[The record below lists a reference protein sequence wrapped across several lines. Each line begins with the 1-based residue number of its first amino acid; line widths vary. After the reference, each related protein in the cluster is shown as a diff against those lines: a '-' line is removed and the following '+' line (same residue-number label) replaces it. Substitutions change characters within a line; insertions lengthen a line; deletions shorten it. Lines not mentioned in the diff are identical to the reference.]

1 MNRLVLCLIGLGFA
15 LSIAGCMSSK
25 QQEEKPPLLDRNLFF
40 GNPEISGAQI
50 SPDGDYVAFQ
60 KPYKG
65 VMNIWVKETGA
76 DFEDAQPITA
86 DTTRPVRGYFWSKNS
101 DYVLYVQDKGGD
113 ENFNIYA
120 VDPSAEVGDL
130 GVPSARNLTDLEN
143 VRAQILAVPDA
154 TPNEIIVGLNDR
166 NPQLHDVYRL
176 NIETGERELI
186 RQNDQGIAGW
196 VVDNN
201 GELRLGVRQTQS
213 GGTEL
218 LRIDGDEL
226 VKVFEVDNEEALN
239 PIRFHKDNEQVYMAT
254 NKDRDLNS
262 LFLFNPQNEELSL
275 VESDPE
281 NEVDFNGAIFSN
293 ETHELLATTYVG
305 DRLRVYPK
313 DEQFKQ
319 DYEFLKSELP
329 DGEINFGAHTSDDQR
344 WIINIEQ
351 DVDPGSTYLYD
362 RSDQTLAK
370 LYESR
375 PELESNHLAEMKPIR
390 YPARDGLEIPAY
402 LTVPKGYG
410 EKGLPVIVLPHGGP
424 WARDTWG
431 YSPMVQFL
439 ANRGYAVFQP
449 NFRGSTG
456 YGKEFL
462 NAGNEEWGTGYM
474 QHDITDG
481 VKYLIEEG
489 IADSSRVAIY
499 GGSYGGYATL
509 AGLAFTPDLYA
520 AGVSFVGPSNIIT
533 LLNSI
538 PPYWEP
544 IRKIFAVRVGDLD
557 DPEDVERMKE
567 QSPLFSASQ
576 ITAPLMVI
584 QGANDPRVKKQES
597 DQIVQALRELN
608 REVQYIVAPDEGH
621 GFAGEENRIA
631 AYAAMEEFFAN
642 HIGGRYQEDMKPE
655 IEQRLKEITVDISTV
670 NVEGIED

>member
-1 MNRLVLCLIGLGFA
+1 MNRLMFWLIGLGLA
-15 LSIAGCMSSK
+15 LSIAGCMPSDI
-25 QQEEKPPLLDRNLFF
+25 QEEKPPLLDRNLFF

-50 SPDGDYVAFQ
+50 SPDGNYVAFR
-60 KPYKG
+60 KPYKD
-65 VMNIWVKETGA
+65 VMNIWVKESGA

-101 DYVLYVQDKGGD
+101 EYILYVQDKGGD

-120 VDPSAEVGDL
+120 VDPSAEAGDL
-130 GVPSARNLTDLEN
+130 GVPQARNLTNLEN

-176 NIETGERELI
+176 NIESGERELI
-186 RQNDQGIAGW
+186 RQNNEGIAGW
-196 VVDNN
+196 VVDND

-218 LRIDGDEL
+218 LRVDEDEL
-226 VKVFEVDNEEALN
+226 VNVFEVDNEETLN
-239 PIRFHKDNEQVYMAT
+239 PIRFHKNNEQLYMAT
-254 NKDRDLNS
+254 NKDRNLSS
-262 LFLFNPQNEELSL
+262 LFLFNPQTEELSL
-275 VESDPE
+275 VEADPE
-281 NEVDFNGAIFSN
+281 KEVDFNGAIFSN
-293 ETHELLATTYVG
+293 ETEELLATTYVG
-305 DRLRVYPK
+305 DRLRIYPK
-313 DEQFKQ
+313 DEQFKR
-319 DYEFLKSELP
+319 DYEVMKSELP
-329 DGEINFGAHTSDDQR
+329 DGEINFGAHTSDDEM
-344 WIINIEQ
+344 WVINVEQ
-351 DVDPGSTYLYD
+351 DVDPGSTYLYN
-362 RSDQTLAK
+362 RSDESLAM

-390 YPARDGLEIPAY
+390 YTARDGLEIPAY
-402 LTVPKGYG
+402 LTLPKGYG
-410 EKGLPVIVLPHGGP
+410 EGNLPVIVYPHGGP

-431 YSPMVQFL
+431 YDPMVQFL

-449 NFRGSTG
+449 NFRGSAG

-462 NAGNEEWGTGYM
+462 NAGNEEWGTGFM

-481 VKYLIEEG
+481 VEYLIEEG

-544 IRKIFAVRVGDLD
+544 IRKIFSVRVGDLD
-557 DPEDVERMKE
+557 DPEDVERMKK
-567 QSPLFSASQ
+567 QSPLFSADQ
-576 ITAPLMVI
+576 IEAPLMVI

-597 DQIVQALRELN
+597 DQIVQALRELD

-621 GFAGEENRIA
+621 GFAREENRIA
-631 AYAAMEEFFAN
+631 AFTAMEEFFAD
-642 HIGGRYQEDMKPE
+642 HIGGRYQEDMKQE
-655 IEQRLKEITVDISTV
+655 IAERLKEITVDISTV
-670 NVEGIED
+670 DVEGIEE